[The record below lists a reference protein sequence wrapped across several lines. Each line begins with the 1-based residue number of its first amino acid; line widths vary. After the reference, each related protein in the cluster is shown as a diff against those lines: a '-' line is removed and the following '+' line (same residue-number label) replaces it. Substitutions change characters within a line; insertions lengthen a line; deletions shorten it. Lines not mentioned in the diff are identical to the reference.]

1 LIQGKGLFMVTRALA
16 GEQSPEQCRSNIASR
31 RRWFRILFGAMG
43 VSIASLL
50 YPVCRYLVPPPD
62 ESLNTSEALAATTSE
77 LKPNSGKTFRF
88 GNKPAL
94 LVRLAS
100 GEYRSMSGVC
110 THLGCTVQY
119 RPESTQIWCACH
131 NGCYDLNGR
140 NVSGPPPRALDTYD
154 VHVRGQEIYVSRK
167 QAA

>member
-1 LIQGKGLFMVTRALA
+1 MVTRALPTECPMEDSSA
-16 GEQSPEQCRSNIASR
+16 QRMPR
-31 RRWFRILFGAMG
+31 RAAMRFLLG
-43 VSIASLL
+43 TVVGSLVSLL
-50 YPVCRYLVPPPD
+50 YPVVRYLVPPP
-62 ESLNTSEALAATTSE
+62 ESGLSASEAMAGTVNE

-88 GNKPAL
+88 GSKPAL
-94 LVRLAS
+94 LVRLGN

-140 NVSGPPPRALDTYD
+140 NVSGPPPRALDTYE

-167 QAA
+167 QVV

>member
-1 LIQGKGLFMVTRALA
+1 MVTRALP
-16 GEQSPEQCRSNIASR
+16 GECPFDKSNATGMPR
-31 RRWFRILFGAMG
+31 RTALRFLLGTVVGSLAT
-43 VSIASLL
+43 LL
-50 YPVCRYLVPPPD
+50 YPVLRYLVPPA
-62 ESLNTSEALAATTSE
+62 ESGLGVGEALAARIDE

-88 GNKPAL
+88 GSRPAL

-100 GEYRSMSGVC
+100 GEYRSTSAVC

-119 RPESTQIWCACH
+119 RPETAQIWCACH

-140 NVSGPPPRALDTYD
+140 NVSGPPPRALDTYE
-154 VHVRGQEIYVSRK
+154 VNVRGQEIYVIRK

>member
-1 LIQGKGLFMVTRALA
+1 MVTRALP
-16 GEQSPEQCRSNIASR
+16 GECPLEKSNATAMPR
-31 RRWFRILFGAMG
+31 RTALRFLLATVVGS
-43 VSIASLL
+43 VVSLL
-50 YPVCRYLVPPPD
+50 YPVLRYLVPPPD
-62 ESLNTSEALAATTSE
+62 SGLSASEALAARIDE

-88 GNKPAL
+88 GSRPAL

-100 GEYRSMSGVC
+100 GEYRSTSAVC

-119 RPESTQIWCACH
+119 RPETAQIWCACH

-140 NVSGPPPRALDTYD
+140 NVSGPPPRALDTYE
-154 VHVRGQEIYVSRK
+154 VNVRGQEIYVVRK

>member
-1 LIQGKGLFMVTRALA
+1 MVTRAFSTEGPLERSAA
-16 GEQSPEQCRSNIASR
+16 GRMPR
-31 RRWFRILFGAMG
+31 RAALRLLLG
-43 VSIASLL
+43 SIVGSVASLL
-50 YPVCRYLVPPPD
+50 YPIIRYLVPPAD
-62 ESLNTSEALAATTSE
+62 ASLSASEALAGTVNE
-77 LKPNSGKTFRF
+77 WKPNSGKIFRF
-88 GNKPAL
+88 GSRPAL
-94 LVRLAS
+94 LVRLVN

-131 NGCYDLNGR
+131 NGCYDLSGR

>member
-1 LIQGKGLFMVTRALA
+1 MVTRALPTECPLEESGA
-16 GEQSPEQCRSNIASR
+16 KRMPR
-31 RRWFRILFGAMG
+31 RTALRFLMG
-43 VSIASLL
+43 TVIGSVMSFF
-50 YPVCRYLVPPPD
+50 YPVVRYLIPPP
-62 ESLNTSEALAATTSE
+62 ESALSAAEALAGTVNE

-88 GNKPAL
+88 GSRPAL
-94 LVRLAS
+94 LVRLGN

-119 RPESTQIWCACH
+119 KPESTQIWCACH

-140 NVSGPPPRALDTYD
+140 NVSGPPPRALDTYE

-167 QAA
+167 QVA

>member
-1 LIQGKGLFMVTRALA
+1 MVTRALS
-16 GEQSPEQCRSNIASR
+16 GECPLEKSPVEGITR
-31 RRWFRILFGAMG
+31 RTWARFLMGAIFG
-43 VSIASLL
+43 SLATVL
-50 YPVCRYLVPPPD
+50 YPILRYVAPPPD
-62 ESLNTSEALAATTSE
+62 AGVSATEALAGTIGE
-77 LKPNSGKTFRF
+77 LIPNSGKTFRF
-88 GNKPAL
+88 GTRPAL

-100 GEYRSMSGVC
+100 GEYRSMSAVC

-119 RPESTQIWCACH
+119 RPESSQIWCACH

-140 NVSGPPPRALDTYD
+140 NVSGPPPRALDNYE

>member
-1 LIQGKGLFMVTRALA
+1 MVTRALPTERRLEESTA
-16 GEQSPEQCRSNIASR
+16 KRTPRRTALRFLMGTIAAS
-31 RRWFRILFGAMG
+31 
-43 VSIASLL
+43 VASLL
-50 YPVCRYLVPPPD
+50 YPILRYLVPPP
-62 ESLNTSEALAATTSE
+62 ESSLNANEALAGTVNE

-88 GNKPAL
+88 GNRPAL
-94 LVRLAS
+94 LVRLTN
-100 GEYRSMSGVC
+100 GEYRSLSGVC

-131 NGCYDLNGR
+131 NGCYDVNGR
-140 NVSGPPPRALDTYD
+140 NVSGPPPRALDNYE

>member
-1 LIQGKGLFMVTRALA
+1 MVTRALP
-16 GEQSPEQCRSNIASR
+16 GECPLEKSKVTAMPR
-31 RRWFRILFGAMG
+31 RTALRFLLGTV
-43 VSIASLL
+43 VSSVVSLL
-50 YPVCRYLVPPPD
+50 YPVLRYLVPPPD
-62 ESLNTSEALAATTSE
+62 SSLSASEALAARIDE

-88 GNKPAL
+88 GSRPAL

-100 GEYRSMSGVC
+100 GEYRSTSAVC

-119 RPESTQIWCACH
+119 RPETAQIWCACH

-154 VHVRGQEIYVSRK
+154 VNVRGQEIYVIRK

>member
-1 LIQGKGLFMVTRALA
+1 MVTRALP
-16 GEQSPEQCRSNIASR
+16 GECPLEKSTAASMPR
-31 RRWFRILFGAMG
+31 RTALRFLLGTVVG
-43 VSIASLL
+43 SVASLL
-50 YPVCRYLVPPPD
+50 YPVLRYLVPPA
-62 ESLNTSEALAATTSE
+62 ESGMSASEALAGRIDE

-88 GNKPAL
+88 GSRPAL

-119 RPESTQIWCACH
+119 KPETSQIWCACH
-131 NGCYDLNGR
+131 NGCYDVNGR
-140 NVSGPPPRALDTYD
+140 NVSGPPPRALDTYE
-154 VHVRGQEIYVSRK
+154 VNVRGQEIYVIKK

>member
-1 LIQGKGLFMVTRALA
+1 MVTRALPTERPLEESTAKRIPRRAALRFLMGTIA
-16 GEQSPEQCRSNIASR
+16 GS
-31 RRWFRILFGAMG
+31 
-43 VSIASLL
+43 VASLR
-50 YPVCRYLVPPPD
+50 YPILRYLVPPP
-62 ESLNTSEALAATTSE
+62 ESSLNANEALAGTVNE

-140 NVSGPPPRALDTYD
+140 NLSGPPPRALDIYD